1 MTNANITDP
10 EKLSGPELIAE
21 FKKQLA
27 QDADKRDN
35 DLLAKLDKLVQDRI
49 AEAQAKALAEQAK
62 TPIMKGFGK
71 EEAARFNM
79 TKLVKGIISKD
90 WSDSGFELEACREA
104 AKTIGKDMST
114 TTDTAG
120 GFIVPTQVMA
130 DRFIPL
136 IQKRAVALQL
146 GVQTLPCSG
155 SPVQIPKLTTAST
168 AYWVG
173 AENTSV
179 TSSDLAFGQVQMTPH
194 ALAARVIL
202 SNRLV
207 NMSTPAAEQIINQQ
221 LARDLAIALDAGIFA
236 GTGASGQPT
245 GIVQTIG
252 INSVTSFG
260 SLKANTA
267 YGKLIDMIS
276 EVANDNVELANCK
289 WAIHST
295 VWQHLSQIV
304 DSASGFNMER
314 RLFAAGP
321 LNGANSL
328 VGYPYMIAN
337 NLTAIPAGSAVANS
351 ILFGDFSQCW
361 LGQWGTMVL
370 RSTDTGGDAFAKMQT
385 QVLAAMEVDVGVAQ
399 PTAFCTATGI
409 ED

>member
-1 MTNANITDP
+1 MTNAINTDP
-10 EKLSGPELIAE
+10 EKLSGPELLAE

-35 DLLAKLDKLVQDRI
+35 DLLTKLEKLVQDRVL
-49 AEAQAKALAEQAK
+49 EAQAKFLAEQAK
-62 TPIMKGFGK
+62 TPIVKGFGK
-71 EEAARFNM
+71 EEAAQFSM

-90 WSDSGFELEACREA
+90 WSESGFELESCREA

-179 TSSDLAFGQVQMTPH
+179 TASDLAFGQVQMTPH
-194 ALAARVIL
+194 ALAARVVL
-202 SNRLV
+202 SNRLI

-221 LARDLAIALDAGIFA
+221 LARDLAIALDAGILVGS
-236 GTGASGQPT
+236 GTSGQPT
-245 GIVQTIG
+245 GIVNTSG
-252 INSVTSFG
+252 INTVTSFG
-260 SLKANTA
+260 SCKANA
-267 YGKLIDMIS
+267 AWGKLIDMIAA
-276 EVANDNVELANCK
+276 VANDNVELTNCK
-289 WAIHST
+289 WALHST
-295 VWQHLSQIV
+295 VWQNLSQIV
-304 DSASGFNMER
+304 DAAAGFNMER

-321 LNGANSL
+321 LNGATTL
-328 VGYPYMIAN
+328 LGHQYMVAN
-337 NLTAIPAGSAVANS
+337 NLTEVSGTVANA
-351 ILFGDFSQCW
+351 ILFGDFSQCY

-399 PTAFCTATGI
+399 PTAFCTATGVQA
-409 ED
+409 